1 MDIEKIQRRIEE
13 EKYKDMSALQKV
25 YQTLTH
31 TRSRPHCP
39 SLQDF
44 MQLCVNTQQYNE
56 DGSLIFEDSIILQSV
71 FNNARERLELVDQS
85 QFFSKDKVN
94 QLTRILDNISL
105 PG

>member
-1 MDIEKIQRRIEE
+1 MDIEKIQRQIKE
-13 EKYKDMSALQKV
+13 EKYNDMSALQKV
-25 YQTLTH
+25 CHRLTL
-31 TRSRPHCP
+31 TRSRPHCL

-71 FNNARERLELVDQS
+71 FTIARERLELVDQS
-85 QFFSKDKVN
+85 QFFSKEKVN
-94 QLTRILDNISL
+94 QLTCLLDNISL